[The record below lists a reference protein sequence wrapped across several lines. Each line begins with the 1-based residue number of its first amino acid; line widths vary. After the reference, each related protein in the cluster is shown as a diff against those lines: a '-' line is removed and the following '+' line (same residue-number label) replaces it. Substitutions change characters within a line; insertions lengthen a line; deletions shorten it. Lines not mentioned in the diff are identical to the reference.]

1 LSKLVQVEVSFF
13 LGEEATQEA
22 KTRQSIFCSKNHQIL
37 TLSAKIVTVSDQ
49 TKTSCSADA
58 VCCGAVSK
66 QEIFSFFNKA
76 IRSVELGAWSNS

>member
-1 LSKLVQVEVSFF
+1 MSRRRDSLSKLVQVEVSFF

-49 TKTSCSADA
+49 TSCSADV
-58 VCCGAVSK
+58 VCCGGAVSK
-66 QEIFSFFNKA
+66 KRFSLLF
-76 IRSVELGAWSNS
+76 